1 MSILHE
7 GMHRMSRF
15 LLALVLAAALP
26 LTARA
31 ASATDQQELV
41 DRATLAAQDVLTTLD
56 GANAQSLLRRSRA
69 VVICPRV
76 FKASFLFGA
85 EGGGCVLL
93 ARGGGGSWSAPAFY
107 SMGAGSFGLQAG
119 LQDAEVMMIVQT
131 DRGLRSVMDT
141 QFKLGAGASVAL
153 VTIGG
158 GIEGATPASFSADI
172 VAYARTRGLFLGVSL
187 QGSML
192 SSDSK
197 ADEAYYGQPVGPS
210 DIVVQMRV
218 NNPGADPLRSL
229 LMRYGAPAPAAPA
242 RNYAPQG
249 GYQGG
254 YYRQQPAYQQPA
266 DGYASSYPASQPGP
280 VSLSPVQQQPL
291 R

>member
-1 MSILHE
+1 MT
-7 GMHRMSRF
+7 RF
-15 LLALVLAAALP
+15 LLALFLAASLP

-31 ASATDQQELV
+31 ATAAGQQELV

-56 GANAQSLLRRSRA
+56 GATAQRMLRHSRA
-69 VVICPRV
+69 VLICPRV
-76 FKASFLFGA
+76 FKAGFLFGA

-119 LQDAEVMMIVQT
+119 IQDAEVMMVIQT
-131 DRGLRSVMDT
+131 ERGLRSVMDS
-141 QFKLGAGASVAL
+141 QFKFGAGASVAL

-172 VAYARTRGLFLGVSL
+172 VAFARTRGLFVGVSL

-192 SSDSK
+192 SSDSEG
-197 ADEAYYGQPVGPS
+197 DEVYYGQPVGPS

-218 NNPGADPLRSL
+218 NNPGADPLRTV
-229 LMRYGAPAPAAPA
+229 LMRYGGSGPAAAMPA
-242 RNYAPQG
+242 AG
-249 GYQGG
+249 
-254 YYRQQPAYQQPA
+254 
-266 DGYASSYPASQPGP
+266 SYPPTEQPVAAFPPAQPGP
-280 VSLSPVQQQPL
+280 VSLAPVQEQSLATPGH
-291 R
+291 